1 MTKALPTATKR
12 VRKPDLPKVAKRT
25 AATKKSATRKKK
37 TLTSHKL
44 IWRDV
49 TCRVRHTPNYISR
62 GWTHIEIIVVKPKG
76 APLPI
81 TETGYRSHFM
91 APLDLIN
98 AGGPVTYVTAWIE
111 KESRG
116 KAWTKAAVVKA
127 QGDLFSWADANAEV
141 GKRKRLSKPTPVRAR
156 IVMKRGRTRA
166 PE

>member
-81 TETGYRSHFM
+81 TETGYRSHF
-91 APLDLIN
+91 LDEELLSK
-98 AGGPVTYVTAWIE
+98 AGGPVTFFLDWIE
-111 KESRG
+111 REAKS
-116 KAWTKAAVVKA
+116 KAWAKNEFKWR
-127 QGDLFSWADANAEV
+127 QGDLFP
-141 GKRKRLSKPTPVRAR
+141 R
-156 IVMKRGRTRA
+156 
-166 PE
+166 